1 MVHEIYTIDETEPML
16 IFTDTFLCWSNF
28 DMELLLTIFYRS
40 SSFCMMIFL
49 IYVELDTICK

>member
-1 MVHEIYTIDETEPML
+1 MVHEIYTIDETEP
-16 IFTDTFLCWSNF
+16 